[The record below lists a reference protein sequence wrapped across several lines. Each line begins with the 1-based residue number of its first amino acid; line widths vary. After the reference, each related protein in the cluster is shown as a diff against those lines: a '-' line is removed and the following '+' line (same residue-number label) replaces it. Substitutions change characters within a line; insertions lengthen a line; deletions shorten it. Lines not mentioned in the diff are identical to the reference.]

1 MKKIVISRLFLYRH
15 RFLIG
20 YILLGLAFVGLIFG
34 LPLFAQYGLS
44 ESEMAS
50 AVGSYNLSID
60 APLNG
65 DLVDLP
71 YRVLQKISILIFG
84 LTPYS
89 VKLPSMLIGLLLGFL
104 LILLLNR
111 WFKNNVSLLAS
122 CLVVLSTPFL
132 FLAGSGTPLIMIVF
146 WPTLLL
152 WLGSKSRGRKSQ
164 NLYIH
169 SYLR

>member
-1 MKKIVISRLFLYRH
+1 MKKVIVSKLFLYRH

-20 YILLGLAFVGLIFG
+20 YILLGLAFVALLFG
-34 LPLFAQYGLS
+34 LPLIAQYGLS
-44 ESEMAS
+44 DAEMAS

-71 YRVLQKISILIFG
+71 YRTLQKLSIVLFG
-84 LTPYS
+84 LTPYA
-89 VKLPSMLIGLLLGFL
+89 VKLPSIIMGLFLGFL

-122 CLVVLSTPFL
+122 CLMILSTPFL
-132 FLAGSGTPLIMIVF
+132 FLAEI
-146 WPTLLL
+146 
-152 WLGSKSRGRKSQ
+152 GRA
-164 NLYIH
+164 H
-169 SYLR
+169 V